1 VNGEQQSVYCL
12 PFTAYR
18 LLFTGRKKEKFMN
31 IALWI
36 VQGILATMFLM
47 AGFMKAS
54 QPKEKLAT
62 NMGWVEDFSVNNIK
76 LIGILEILAAIGLI
90 LPPLTRILPWLAPLA
105 AVGLVL
111 TMIGA
116 TITHARRDGENKM
129 IGMNVM
135 LLLLAAFVAY
145 GRFVLAPF

>member
-1 VNGEQQSVYCL
+1 
-12 PFTAYR
+12 
-18 LLFTGRKKEKFMN
+18 MN

-36 VQGILATMFLM
+36 VQGLLAAMFLM

-54 QPKEKLAT
+54 KPKEEMAER
-62 NMGWVEDFSVNNIK
+62 MPWVNDFSPNAVK
-76 LIGILEILAAIGLI
+76 TIGILEILGAIGLI
-90 LPPLTRILPWLAPLA
+90 LPWATGILPWLTPVA

-116 TITHARRDGENKM
+116 AITHARRGEFPG

-135 LLLLAAFVAY
+135 LLLLSAFVAY
-145 GRFVLAPF
+145 GRF

>member
-1 VNGEQQSVYCL
+1 
-12 PFTAYR
+12 
-18 LLFTGRKKEKFMN
+18 MN

-36 VQGILATMFLM
+36 VQGILAVMFMM

-54 QPKEKLAT
+54 KPKEELAT
-62 NMGWVEDFSVNNIK
+62 NMGWVEDFSANNIK
-76 LIGILEILAAIGLI
+76 LIGILEILAAVGLI
-90 LPPLTRILPWLAPLA
+90 LPPLTGILPWLAPLA
-105 AVGLVL
+105 AVGLIL

-116 TITHARRDGENKM
+116 AVTHSRRGENQM

-145 GRFVLAPF
+145 GRFFLAPF